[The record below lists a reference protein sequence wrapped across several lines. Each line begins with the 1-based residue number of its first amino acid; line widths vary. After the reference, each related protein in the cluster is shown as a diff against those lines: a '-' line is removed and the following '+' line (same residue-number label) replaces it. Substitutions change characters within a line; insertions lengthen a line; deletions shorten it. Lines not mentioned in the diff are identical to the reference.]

1 VVSLIRNV
9 DEFNATP
16 MLATSAAYDNLNG
29 AARQMQQTLKEFRE
43 NPRKFLRLKV
53 F

>member
-1 VVSLIRNV
+1 
-9 DEFNATP
+9 
-16 MLATSAAYDNLNG
+16 MMATSAVYDNLNG

-43 NPRKFLRLKV
+43 TPRKFLRLKV